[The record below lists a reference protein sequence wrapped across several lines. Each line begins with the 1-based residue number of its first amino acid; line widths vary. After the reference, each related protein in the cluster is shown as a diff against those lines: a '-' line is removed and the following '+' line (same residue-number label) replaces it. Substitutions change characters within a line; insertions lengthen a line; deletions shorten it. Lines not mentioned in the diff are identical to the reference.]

1 MKKLITILFVMAAVA
16 ANSQEV
22 RFRISNND
30 PVSGK
35 RIIAFLTNAPLG
47 RDGTPLFIQYLV
59 TLKEVDE
66 VTDAIPSGTT
76 KRAKRAVE
84 SYEETFVIDDRKIH
98 GTTLLYLPE
107 NTTNPN
113 AITLKEYF
121 RTRTINDFPG
131 VSGGD
136 PARDFAEGLLR
147 QMILIRQANGE
158 LPN

>member
-1 MKKLITILFVMAAVA
+1 
-16 ANSQEV
+16 
-22 RFRISNND
+22 
-30 PVSGK
+30 
-35 RIIAFLTNAPLG
+35 
-47 RDGTPLFIQYLV
+47 
-59 TLKEVDE
+59 
-66 VTDAIPSGTT
+66 
-76 KRAKRAVE
+76 
-84 SYEETFVIDDRKIH
+84 RKIH